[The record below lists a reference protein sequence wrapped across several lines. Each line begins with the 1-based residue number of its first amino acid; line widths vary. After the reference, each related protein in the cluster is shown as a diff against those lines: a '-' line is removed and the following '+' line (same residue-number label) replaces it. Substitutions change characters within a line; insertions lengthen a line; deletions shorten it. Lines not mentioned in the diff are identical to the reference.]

1 VKAATPVTNAQFTK
15 ALAEAVHRPTSLPV
29 PAFAIKTVL
38 GAMGEELLLNGQRA
52 VPAKLEKTGYQF
64 RHRTLGDALSA
75 AVEA

>member
-1 VKAATPVTNAQFTK
+1 V
-15 ALAEAVHRPTSLPV
+15 
-29 PAFAIKTVL
+29 IKTVL